1 MIESELEERKVLR
14 LLVWTSAL
22 VVVLALI
29 WASVFDLDEI
39 TRGQGRVIPASREQI
54 VQSLDSGILSE
65 LLVREGDL
73 VQKDQILLRID
84 DIRSGSLYRET
95 REKMLSLLAQASR
108 LRAEAYSNNL
118 VFPSEL
124 DAQPVLREREHKVFE
139 ARKNAL
145 EQQLSALS
153 KSLFAIS
160 RELALTAPMVKK
172 GVVSEVELLRLQ
184 RQQADLEGQIAERTN
199 RYLTDSSNELSRVE
213 SDLAQT
219 RELVLAREDAFKRTV
234 IRSPMK
240 GIVKKIQTTTIGA
253 VIQAG
258 QNILEII
265 PTHDEMLVEAYVKPS
280 EIAFL
285 EIGQSAVIKLSAYD
299 FNKYGGLNGE
309 LINFSPDTLR
319 DESGSRKSSGSPAD
333 LEEGY
338 YRLFIRILNPY
349 VMRHGVSLHPKPGM
363 TVTVEILTGRKT
375 VIEYLFRPLQA
386 VTQALRER

>member
-1 MIESELEERKVLR
+1 M
-14 LLVWTSAL
+14 
-22 VVVLALI
+22 
-29 WASVFDLDEI
+29 
-39 TRGQGRVIPASREQI
+39 
-54 VQSLDSGILSE
+54 
-65 LLVREGDL
+65 
-73 VQKDQILLRID
+73 
-84 DIRSGSLYRET
+84 
-95 REKMLSLLAQASR
+95 
-108 LRAEAYSNNL
+108 
-118 VFPSEL
+118 
-124 DAQPVLREREHKVFE
+124 
-139 ARKNAL
+139 
-145 EQQLSALS
+145 
-153 KSLFAIS
+153 
-160 RELALTAPMVKK
+160 
-172 GVVSEVELLRLQ
+172 
-184 RQQADLEGQIAERTN
+184 
-199 RYLTDSSNELSRVE
+199 
-213 SDLAQT
+213 AQT

-240 GIVKKIQTTTIGA
+240 GIVKKIQMTTIGA

-338 YRLFIRILNPY
+338 YRLFIRILNPN